1 MQLFV
6 CTWVC
11 WFVGVFVC
19 LLMRAS
25 TSARER
31 EQEREGEF
39 VCERETERE
48 IMCMRDKKSCS
59 VKRGS
64 VCVRV
69 RERESERV

>member
-1 MQLFV
+1 
-6 CTWVC
+6 
-11 WFVGVFVC
+11 
-19 LLMRAS
+19 MRAS